1 VSGFWAGVAAFAI
14 WGLVPIYWKLL
25 THVPAI
31 EALAHRIVWSLAVLV
46 ILVAAARLRGQPAL
60 STVSRRL
67 VRLYALAAV
76 LIAAN
81 WFLYI
86 FAVNA
91 GFIVE
96 TSLGYY
102 ITPLV
107 NVLFG
112 VVVFHERCCCLRPR
126 FVPCRCR

>member
-1 VSGFWAGVAAFAI
+1 MTGFWSGVAAYTI
-14 WGLVPIYWKLL
+14 WGLVPLYWKLL
-25 THVPAI
+25 KHVPAVQV
-31 EALAHRIVWSLAVLV
+31 LGHRIVWSLAVLI
-46 ILVAAARLRGQPAL
+46 ILVAAMRRGGRATL
-60 STVSRRL
+60 GAVSGR
-67 VRLYALAAV
+67 VVGLYAIAAA

-86 FAVNA
+86 YAVNA

-112 VVVFHERCCCLRPR
+112 VVVFHAVSYTHLRAHETPEH
-126 FVPCRCR
+126 

>member
-1 VSGFWAGVAAFAI
+1 M
-14 WGLVPIYWKLL
+14 
-25 THVPAI
+25 
-31 EALAHRIVWSLAVLV
+31 ALANVSRGVVGLYAI
-46 ILVAAARLRGQPAL
+46 AAA
-60 STVSRRL
+60 
-67 VRLYALAAV
+67 

-81 WFLYI
+81 WFIYI

-112 VVVFHERCCCLRPR
+112 VVVFRGHAAGAMGGDRDGDGWRRAADLRRTVRRRGSRSGWPR
-126 FVPCRCR
+126 RSAAMAWRKRRRRSTRSKG